1 MPTGLAPNRATVAK
15 RAKPGLFEAT
25 AGGTLFLD
33 AIDALPLAVQ
43 GKLLTT
49 IEAKRV
55 RRVGAVR
62 EQAVDVERDPECP
75 RELRCNADPW
85 FLVQTTLTAIDGDIG
100 DP

>member
-1 MPTGLAPNRATVAK
+1 MASPSGRHHDRNQAWEPLSLQEIRLALPTGLAPNRATVAK

-62 EQAVDVERDPECP
+62 EQAVDIKVV
-75 RELRCNADPW
+75 AA
-85 FLVQTTLTAIDGDIG
+85 TTE
-100 DP
+100 